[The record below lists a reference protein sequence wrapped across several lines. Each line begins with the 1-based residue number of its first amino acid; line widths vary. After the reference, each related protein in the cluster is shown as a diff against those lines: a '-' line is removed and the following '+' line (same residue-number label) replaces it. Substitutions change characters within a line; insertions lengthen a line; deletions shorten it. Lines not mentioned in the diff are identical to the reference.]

1 MNWQA
6 LLGTI
11 STIILFA
18 PVTLI
23 VVYGMYKHRSFLA
36 LAIYFFVTGIYNLT
50 QLNIL
55 PTPDN
60 FNYYFGIVTNLLDAP
75 LMLIF
80 LCSFCTSA
88 AMVNKIRYTIYG
100 FVAFE
105 IVMIAMWGMNLK
117 MVTAILGP
125 GIVIILLPTFI
136 FFFRQIKL
144 VLTFQKGMSKT
155 LMISSV
161 LLAYMLYGLV
171 YFFYYVLDTPDKGDT
186 ILMYYIACLFSTII
200 MCAGL
205 YSENKRIKKIKEIK
219 HTRKELAAIYSGP
232 KTTVVLKSV

>member
-11 STIILFA
+11 STFTLFA
-18 PVTLI
+18 PVTLVI
-23 VVYGMYKHRSFLA
+23 VYGLYKHRSFLA
-36 LAIYFFVTGIYNLT
+36 LAIYFFVTGMYNLT

-55 PTPDN
+55 PTPKN
-60 FNYYFGIVTNLLDAP
+60 FNYYFGLVTNLLDAP

-80 LCSFCTSA
+80 LCSFSTSA
-88 AMVNKIRYTIYG
+88 AMVNRISYAIYA
-100 FVAFE
+100 FVAYE
-105 IVMIAMWGMNLK
+105 IIMIAIWGMNLK
-117 MVTAILGP
+117 TVTAILGP
-125 GIVIILLPTFI
+125 GIVIILLPTL
-136 FFFRQIKL
+136 FFFSRQIKL
-144 VLTFQKGMSKT
+144 IVTFQKGMSKT

-171 YFFYYVLDTPDKGDT
+171 YLFYYVLDTPDKGDT

-200 MCAGL
+200 MCIGL
-205 YSENKRIKKIKEIK
+205 FSQNKRIKKINEIK